1 MAPTP
6 TSPAV
11 RIARPGRRVRL
22 SAVAAGPTS
31 SAVDR
36 IAPIVTAESAT
47 ARAIASRYRPPI
59 TRTGSLLADASSG
72 LTDASSRG
80 R

>member
-1 MAPTP
+1 M
-6 TSPAV
+6 
-11 RIARPGRRVRL
+11 
-22 SAVAAGPTS
+22 AAGPTS

-47 ARAIASRYRPPI
+47 ASAIASRYRLPI
-59 TRTGSLLADASSG
+59 TRTGIPRAAASSG
-72 LTDASSRG
+72 LTETSSSG